1 MKKNRHKIWVDR
13 PHLFLPDDTI
23 ILVARLKETVEY
35 ERLRE
40 AVGTAAC
47 AHEILNCRIRMDHRG
62 RAWYESEGWKTGK
75 CSPSLQSWS
84 FQVAEEDWSVI
95 AEQEINQVRDP
106 FSDRLCRFFAGHR
119 EGGTQVVIAAHH
131 LVGDAMSLM
140 YLMEDVIK
148 ALSGK
153 TLKPVPV
160 RLLTRKELPKTDR
173 TDAVRSRQMGMLNKI
188 WRQQKNVSGPRE
200 CRQTGESYHEN
211 YRGSIFCETLDSGTV
226 TVLRHIA
233 REAGISVNGILM
245 AALLQA
251 NGGQTDL
258 GLPVNIRANNE
269 NFPRSGN
276 FAGGI
281 MISKCYDTAKT
292 LAENGKDLDQEV
304 KNMLQDGKS
313 PYASLKLFA
322 MVEPGLLD
330 SACMYRYGITDHE
343 MAGWFADYLGYAEE
357 PQGIC
362 LSNLKSLSFPI
373 EIGPYHL
380 QEVLFLP
387 PVAPNNQKSLG
398 IVTFQGK
405 MQITMHAVGRNT
417 DSPEKRE
424 TDAHFF
430 QKFMGYLREP
440 GDSGSTLK

>member
-1 MKKNRHKIWVDR
+1 MKKHRHRIWLDR

-23 ILVARLKETVEY
+23 ILMARLKETVEY
-35 ERLRE
+35 EWLRE

-62 RAWYESEGWKTGK
+62 RAWYESTGWNNGK
-75 CSPSLQSWS
+75 CSSSLQSWS
-84 FQVAEEDWSVI
+84 FQIAEEDWTVI
-95 AEQEINQVRDP
+95 AEREINKVWDP

-119 EGGTQVVIAAHH
+119 EGGTQLVIAAHH
-131 LVGDAMSLM
+131 LMGDAMSLM

-148 ALSGK
+148 VLSGE

-160 RLLTRKELPKTDR
+160 KLLTGKGLPKTDR
-173 TDAVRSRQMGMLNKI
+173 TDAVRSKQIGMLNKI
-188 WRQQKNVSGPRE
+188 WRQQKNVFGPRE
-200 CRQTGESYHEN
+200 CRQTGERYHEN
-211 YRGSIFCETLDSGTV
+211 YQGSIFCETLNPGTV
-226 TVLRHIA
+226 TVLQHIA

-245 AALLQA
+245 AALLRA

-258 GLPVNIRANNE
+258 GIPVNIRAEDE
-269 NFPRSGN
+269 NSPRSGN

-281 MISKCYDTAKT
+281 MISKCYDVEKT
-292 LAENGKDLDQEV
+292 LPENGKDLDQEV

-322 MVEPGLLD
+322 MVDPGLLD
-330 SACMYRYGITDHE
+330 SACMYRYEITDHE
-343 MAGWFADYLGYAEE
+343 MAGWFADYLGYEEE

-362 LSNLKSLSFPI
+362 LSNLKTLSFPV
-373 EIGPYHL
+373 EFGPYHL

-387 PVAPNNQKSLG
+387 PVAPNNQKSMG
-398 IVTFQGK
+398 IVTFQGN
-405 MQITMHAVGRNT
+405 MQITMHTVKKNT

-424 TDAHFF
+424 EDAYFF
-430 QKFMGYLREP
+430 QKFMGYLREL
-440 GDSGSTLK
+440 GDSGRTLK